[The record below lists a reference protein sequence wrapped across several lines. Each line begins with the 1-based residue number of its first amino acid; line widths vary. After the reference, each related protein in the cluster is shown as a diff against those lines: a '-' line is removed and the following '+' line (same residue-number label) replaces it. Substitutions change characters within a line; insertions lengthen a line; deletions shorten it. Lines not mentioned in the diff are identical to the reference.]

1 MIKSLTLRFGK
12 APTLSPQTID
22 ATSVTVFVGPNN
34 SGKSKV
40 LQEIFRY
47 VTSGQQST
55 NDVILDK
62 ITFEP
67 LTKTVAEDRITA
79 VTLRPHFG
87 ETVLPDNVIIGRKSV
102 RNNVSHDRLLRVLT
116 DPDSEPVVLCGWY
129 LSFNTLML
137 DGKSRI
143 GLVQQQPA
151 GDLQAPPQTSLQAL
165 FRDDVRRAELRRII
179 HDAFGI
185 HLVIDPTFLGQLRL
199 RLSAEAP
206 PSDFVERGI
215 HDDAVQFH
223 SKALLVDFGS
233 DGLKAFTGMMTEIV
247 AGDPEILLIDE
258 PEAFLHPA
266 LAFLLGKEL
275 ARASAKAHKRLF
287 VSTHS
292 PSFVMGCVQSGAPIT
307 LVRLTYKHN
316 APTARVL
323 ASADILRLMRNPLL
337 RSTGVLTGLFYES
350 VVVTE
355 SDADR
360 AFYQEINERLLRH
373 KPEWGVPNCLFINAQ
388 NKQTVPTILKPLRQ
402 LGIPAVGIVD
412 VDVIKE
418 GGAVW
423 SSIMNG
429 AFLPQ
434 LEQQS
439 LATLRSAAK
448 AKFDLA
454 GKDMKREGGVML
466 LDPSDR
472 EAVENLF
479 ARLAE
484 YGLFIVPGGELES
497 WLPSLGAAGH
507 GPQWLVTVFEKLGE
521 DPDSDE
527 YMKPQIGDVWEFLG
541 AVKEWLNDPLRK
553 GIPT

>member
-1 MIKSLTLRFGK
+1 MIKSLKLRFGK
-12 APTLSPQTID
+12 APALPPQTID

-34 SGKSKV
+34 SGKSKI

-47 VTSGQQST
+47 VTSGQQNT
-55 NDVILDK
+55 NDVILDA
-62 ITFEP
+62 ISFEP
-67 LTKTVAEDRITA
+67 FARTVAEDRIAA
-79 VTLRPHFG
+79 VTLRPNFG
-87 ETVLPDNVIIGRKSV
+87 ETVLPDHVLVGRKGV
-102 RNNVSHDRLLRVLT
+102 RNSVPRERLVQALT
-116 DPDSEPVVLCGWY
+116 NPDAEPNVLCNWY
-129 LSFNTLML
+129 LSFNTLIL

-143 GLVQQQPA
+143 GLVQQQQA
-151 GDLQAPPQTSLQAL
+151 GDLQGPAQTSFQAL
-165 FRDDVRRAELRRII
+165 FRDDVRRSELRRII
-179 HDAFGI
+179 HEAFGI
-185 HLVIDPTFLGQLRL
+185 HLVIDPTYLGVLRL
-199 RLSAEAP
+199 RLSTEAP
-206 PSDFVERGI
+206 ASDFVERGI
-215 HDDAVQFH
+215 HHEAVQFH
-223 SKALLVDFGS
+223 SKALLIDFGS

-266 LAFLLGKEL
+266 LSFLLGKEL

-307 LVRLTYKHN
+307 LVRLTYKHGV
-316 APTARVL
+316 PTARVL

-423 SSIMNG
+423 SSMVDG

-439 LATLRSAAK
+439 LATLRAAVK
-448 AKFDLA
+448 AKFDVT
-454 GKDMKREGGVML
+454 GRDMKRQGGVML
-466 LDPSDR
+466 LDPPDR
-472 EAVENLF
+472 EAAENLF
-479 ARLAE
+479 ARLSE
-484 YGLFIVPGGELES
+484 YGVFVVPRGELES
-497 WLPSLGAAGH
+497 WLPLLGASGH
-507 GPQWLVTVFEKLGE
+507 GPQWLVAVFEKLGE
-521 DPDSDE
+521 DPDSAD
-527 YMKPQIGDVWEFLG
+527 YVKPQVGDVWEFLG
-541 AVKEWLNDPLRK
+541 AVKEWLNDPMRK
-553 GIPT
+553 GIPA